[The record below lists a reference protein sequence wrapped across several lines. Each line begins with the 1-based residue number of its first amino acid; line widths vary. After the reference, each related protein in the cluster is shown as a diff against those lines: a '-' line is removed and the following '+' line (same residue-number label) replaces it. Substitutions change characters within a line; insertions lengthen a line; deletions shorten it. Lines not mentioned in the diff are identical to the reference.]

1 MCRGGNLAAGLVLS
15 ATANLPDFKPVF
27 MLLVVPVINNY
38 AKPGD
43 GWHTNLHAPWLTPAR
58 MLWYRN
64 MYFPPDLKHDRA
76 FWLPSPNLAL
86 PTLLADC
93 PPTWIAVSEF
103 DLLCVEGIAFAEQL
117 RRYGVEAEVKGYEG
131 CTHSILGLNGEY
143 FYSFLGCY
151 TAVADEN
158 V

>member
-1 MCRGGNLAAGLVLS
+1 
-15 ATANLPDFKPVF
+15 

-64 MYFPPDLKHDRA
+64 MYLPPDLKHNRA

-93 PPTWIAVSEF
+93 APTWIAVSEF
-103 DLLCVEGIAFAEQL
+103 DLLCAEGIAFAQQL
-117 RRYGVEAEVKGYEG
+117 QRWSVKAEYKVYEG
-131 CTHSILGLNGEY
+131 CTHSILGLNGKY
-143 FYSFLGCY
+143 PPSLLGGD
-151 TAVADEN
+151 TAVADDN